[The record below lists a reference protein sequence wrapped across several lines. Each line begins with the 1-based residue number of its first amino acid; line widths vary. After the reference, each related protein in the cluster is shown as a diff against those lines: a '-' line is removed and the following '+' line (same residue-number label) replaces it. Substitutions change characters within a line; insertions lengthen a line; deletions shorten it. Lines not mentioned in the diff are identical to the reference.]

1 MMLAPAGRG
10 FSNRS
15 FSSLAALSGCIV
27 VVEGGL
33 KLAGSAPST
42 SVPMRCFALS
52 MNFEILSESAAARV
66 KAIRHPGADEAT
78 PSRQRFGHRV
88 HAIDRPTKRQA

>member
-10 FSNRS
+10 FSKP
-15 FSSLAALSGCIV
+15 SLISIAALSGCIV
-27 VVEGGL
+27 VAEGGL
-33 KLAGSAPST
+33 NLAGSAPST
-42 SVPMRCFALS
+42 SVPKRCFALS

-78 PSRQRFGHRV
+78 PSGERFGHRV